1 MEHPSKEELIPFSG
15 YQKFLI
21 VILALLQFTVIL
33 DFMVLSPLGDVLM
46 KKLDITPSQFG
57 YVVSAYAF
65 SAGISGILAAGF
77 ADKFDRKKLLLFFY
91 TGFIAGTFFCS
102 VANSFETLLAA
113 RIITGLFGGVIGS
126 ISMAIITDMFAVHQ
140 RGRVM
145 GFVQMAFAASQILG
159 IPIGI
164 VIANHWGWHAT
175 FVMIVFLALAIG
187 VTVVL
192 RMKPVNKHLALQ
204 SDKSPL
210 LHLWHTLQHPTYKVG
225 FTAIALLSVGGFMM
239 MPFGSA
245 FLINNIKITQQDLP
259 KIFMITGLS
268 SVVIMP
274 LVGKLSDKID
284 KFYLFAAGSILA
296 IVMILIYTNLPPV
309 PLWEIIIINV
319 IMFAGIMS
327 RVVPATTLNTSI
339 PDMKDRG
346 AYMSITASLQQISGG
361 FAAVIAGKIIS
372 QQTKTSPL
380 EHYPI
385 LGIVVSCVSVLSIYL
400 VYRISVVV
408 KKRDEE
414 RELEKINAVLA
425 SKQANNEMPEIA
437 V

>member
-1 MEHPSKEELIPFSG
+1 
-15 YQKFLI
+15 
-21 VILALLQFTVIL
+21 
-33 DFMVLSPLGDVLM
+33 
-46 KKLDITPSQFG
+46 
-57 YVVSAYAF
+57 
-65 SAGISGILAAGF
+65 
-77 ADKFDRKKLLLFFY
+77 
-91 TGFIAGTFFCS
+91 
-102 VANSFETLLAA
+102 
-113 RIITGLFGGVIGS
+113 
-126 ISMAIITDMFAVHQ
+126 
-140 RGRVM
+140 
-145 GFVQMAFAASQILG
+145 
-159 IPIGI
+159 
-164 VIANHWGWHAT
+164 
-175 FVMIVFLALAIG
+175 MIVVLALAIG
-187 VTVVL
+187 VAVIL

-296 IVMILIYTNLPPV
+296 IIMILIYTNLPPV
-309 PLWEIIIINV
+309 PLWEILIVNV

-346 AYMSITASLQQISGG
+346 AYMSITSSLQQISGG
-361 FAAVIAGKIIS
+361 IAAVIAGKIIS

-380 EHYPI
+380 EHYPT
-385 LGIVVSCVSVLSIYL
+385 LGIVVSCVSLLSIYL
-400 VYRISVVV
+400 IYRISVVV
-408 KKRDEE
+408 KKRDAE

-425 SKQANNEMPEIA
+425 SKQSTAGFQEITA
-437 V
+437 